1 MIGDDVFE
9 LDMDRNVVHRPKTD
23 GLKLSA
29 CTPLWYC
36 VFKHRPSAMSVIHTH
51 SMNAQMATL
60 LDPTEE
66 STTLKITHLEM
77 LKGVGG
83 HAFDDI
89 LEIPIIDNRPSE
101 DLLAAQLE
109 IALEKYPN
117 CNCVLVRRH
126 GLYVWGDSWEQA
138 KTQAE
143 SFDYLFESAIAMKK
157 LGVNPSVIPPRG
169 TYRTDYDDYH
179 TSNDGKKSGEH
190 TNKKRTTTSSSDEK
204 DLVGQP
210 EAKRAKTNEGGK
222 SGTSSGWNGAG
233 TIDNADDLKLN
244 TIPILPR
251 DYKHLLL
258 DIEGC
263 TTAISFVKDVLFP
276 YVVEHVDKYI
286 ERKLS
291 SEEQTT
297 LLQSLRNDLKPEQ
310 LKDIDDDNNPATIV
324 KYMVKND
331 LKVASLKSMQGG
343 MWKDGYKNGTL
354 KGHVYD
360 DFVPML
366 DWMTSSS
373 NDVKVYIYSSGSVQA
388 QKLLFGNSIK
398 GDLTKYFTGH
408 FDITTSGNKKQKES
422 YTKICKDLGIP
433 PSELVFCSDSE
444 AELIAAN
451 EAGIGKV
458 VMTIRPG
465 NAPLSL
471 PKHEHPQVFSLL
483 QLCGGN

>member
-9 LDMDRNVVHRPKTD
+9 LDMDRNVVHKPKTD

-51 SMNAQMATL
+51 SMNAQLATL

-66 STTLKITHLEM
+66 SKSLKITHLEM

-83 HAFDDI
+83 HAYDDI

-109 IALEKYPN
+109 VALKNYPK

-143 SFDYLFESAIAMKK
+143 SFDYLFESAIGMKR
-157 LGVNPSVIPPRG
+157 LGIDPSAIPPRG
-169 TYRTDYDDYH
+169 TYRDDH
-179 TSNDGKKSGEH
+179 NNDEIKKKKTISAAAEDGE
-190 TNKKRTTTSSSDEK
+190 
-204 DLVGQP
+204 GQP
-210 EAKRAKTNEGGK
+210 LAKRAKTDG
-222 SGTSSGWNGAG
+222 GWNGASD
-233 TIDNADDLKLN
+233 IDNADDLRSN
-244 TIPILPR
+244 ITPILPR
-251 DYKHLLL
+251 DGYKHLLL

-263 TTAISFVKDVLFP
+263 TTAISFVKDELFP
-276 YVVEHVDKYI
+276 YVIKHVDEYI
-286 ERKLS
+286 KTNLS

-297 LLQSLRNDLKPEQ
+297 LLQCLTTDLKPEQ
-310 LKDIDDDNNPATIV
+310 IAAINDGVTNNNPAAIV
-324 KYMVKND
+324 QYMVNND
-331 LKVASLKSMQGG
+331 LKVASLKSLQGK
-343 MWKDGYKNGTL
+343 MWKAGYANGIL

-366 DWMTSSS
+366 DWMSS
-373 NDVKVYIYSSGSVQA
+373 NDVNIYIYSSGSVQA

-398 GDLTKYFTGH
+398 GDLTKHFSGH

-422 YTKICKDLGIP
+422 YTNICQDLGIP

-444 AELIAAN
+444 EELVAAN
-451 EAGIGKV
+451 EAGVGRV
-458 VMTIRPG
+458 VMTVRHG
-465 NAPLSL
+465 NAPLSSSSKRL
-471 PKHEHPQVFSLL
+471 HPQIFSLL
-483 QLCGGN
+483 QLCGGK

>member
-9 LDMDRNVVHRPKTD
+9 LDMDRNVVHKPKTD

-109 IALEKYPN
+109 VALEKYPN

-169 TYRTDYDDYH
+169 TYRTDYDEYH
-179 TSNDGKKSGEH
+179 NDGEKSGVENE
-190 TNKKRTTTSSSDEK
+190 NKKRTTQ
-204 DLVGQP
+204 DLEGQP
-210 EAKRAKTNEGGK
+210 EAKRVKTDEGGK
-222 SGTSSGWNGAG
+222 SGGSGWNGAG
-233 TIDNADDLKLN
+233 TIDNADDVKSN

-286 ERKLS
+286 ATKLS
-291 SEEQTT
+291 TEEQSA
-297 LLQSLRNDLKPEQ
+297 LLQSLKKDLKP
-310 LKDIDDDNNPATIV
+310 
-324 KYMVKND
+324 
-331 LKVASLKSMQGG
+331 
-343 MWKDGYKNGTL
+343 
-354 KGHVYD
+354 
-360 DFVPML
+360 
-366 DWMTSSS
+366 
-373 NDVKVYIYSSGSVQA
+373 
-388 QKLLFGNSIK
+388 
-398 GDLTKYFTGH
+398 
-408 FDITTSGNKKQKES
+408 
-422 YTKICKDLGIP
+422 
-433 PSELVFCSDSE
+433 
-444 AELIAAN
+444 
-451 EAGIGKV
+451 
-458 VMTIRPG
+458 
-465 NAPLSL
+465 
-471 PKHEHPQVFSLL
+471 
-483 QLCGGN
+483 